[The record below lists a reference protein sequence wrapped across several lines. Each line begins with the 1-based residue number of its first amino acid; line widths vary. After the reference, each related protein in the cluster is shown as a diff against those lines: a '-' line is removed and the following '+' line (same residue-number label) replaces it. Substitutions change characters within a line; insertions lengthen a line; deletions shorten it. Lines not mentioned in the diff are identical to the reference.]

1 MMRLTT
7 NNVVLLFVDV
17 IDRISLHAVHIRAR
31 DESKE
36 RRNERI
42 RKEKELFS
50 RFLPKPNWR
59 NRLRNVFLKQTVA

>member
-1 MMRLTT
+1 MVRLTT

-17 IDRISLHAVHIRAR
+17 RDRISLHAVHIMAI

-42 RKEKELFS
+42 RKEEEIATTIQDIIS
-50 RFLPKPNWR
+50 S
-59 NRLRNVFLKQTVA
+59 